1 MIIGLGNK
9 EAKLPNKFPT
19 IAYDGPM
26 IDEPAAERLRRLSS
40 GARRLL
46 DYVAV
51 LEPARYAE
59 LRHFAR
65 ATEEDLI
72 EDLKEAVDLRLLERL
87 TGQPNSYVFAGEDVR
102 SAVLADIG
110 EARLPKLRARAE
122 GARRRVREP

>member
-1 MIIGLGNK
+1 MTG
-9 EAKLPNKFPT
+9 A
-19 IAYDGPM
+19 A
-26 IDEPAAERLRRLSS
+26 EPVAERLRRLSS

-72 EDLKEAVDLRLLERL
+72 EDLKEAVTQGLLARVADE
-87 TGQPNSYVFAGEDVR
+87 PNSYVFADESLR
-102 SAVLADIG
+102 AAVLAQVG
-110 EARLPKLRARAE
+110 EARLPKLRSRAE
-122 GARRRVREP
+122 ATRRRVQER

>member
-1 MIIGLGNK
+1 MTGAN
-9 EAKLPNKFPT
+9 
-19 IAYDGPM
+19 
-26 IDEPAAERLRRLSS
+26 EPVAERLGRLSS

-72 EDLKEAVDLRLLERL
+72 EDLKEAVDLRLLVRVPGE
-87 TGQPNSYVFAGEDVR
+87 PNSYVFAGEDVR
-102 SAVLADIG
+102 ALVLEQIG

-122 GARRRVREP
+122 GARRRVHEG